1 MRLATALA
9 LVLAVAL
16 VAVAP
21 AAARPYG
28 FLATPTDQLAVP
40 GDLAGFEITPEGF
53 IYGGYGEL
61 EFRAGPKLVGLR
73 APVRTLEGGRYPV
86 MRYGQRVGGV
96 RYDLDVF
103 AAEVAGQPVAFTR
116 VTLRNTAKH
125 AVRARWAV
133 GVRYSGGAL
142 KANGVRRFRYPRPIV
157 PERPGLIVQPGTPF
171 ATGWSYDFG
180 DGTIVRDGQVLAT
193 FAAPPAG
200 TAVELQPREGAGAVR
215 PSTTFD
221 LVEYTMRLAPGARRV
236 LHFRM
241 PSAPVPDGSPAA
253 LEIRAA
259 SHVTQRL
266 ALLRTWR
273 ATFDRAMALE
283 LPEQRVQEAYYAN
296 LMHILL
302 PRYKLADGT
311 WVQPVNKL
319 RYHAFWLRDA
329 AIMTQAL
336 DLAGLHAKARENLE
350 FFGAWQSDAGQF
362 ISRAGQLDGHG
373 QALWAIGEHIQR
385 TGDSAFAQAML
396 PRLDRAVAW
405 LRGARA
411 ADPLGLLP
419 ASDPRDNELVAGHL
433 AGDDFWALAGLT
445 SITAAARTLGETE
458 RAARWQ
464 AELDAMAVT
473 VRARV
478 SAAAARNG
486 GAIPPVLDHG
496 GGLDWGNL
504 WAAWPAPVF
513 DPRSP
518 IVSATLAAAR
528 RNFREGLATYGEFHN
543 LHHYLGFRVFQTELL
558 RDEQAKVVQGLYDSL
573 AHTTATYG
581 GFETGVRP
589 YARRS
594 VDDNLA
600 PHGWFA
606 AELVALIRTMLV
618 RERDTR
624 SPGGSQ
630 GTGDGI
636 ELLSAVPGRWLAPGR
651 ATVVRNA
658 PTTFGDVDVSLRP
671 VRGGAVLRW
680 DARGVPDGTPL
691 WWRVPAGARDVRVA
705 GIALGPGAVRLP
717 GRAGELRIAWRLPK
731 KTPSFDGVTA
741 ALQMAY
747 RDRGAKPPD

>member
-1 MRLATALA
+1 MRPRLAA
-9 LVLAVAL
+9 VAVAL
-16 VAVAP
+16 LTALVVAAP

-40 GDLAGFEITPEGF
+40 GEVAGFEVTPEGF
-53 IYGGYGEL
+53 VYGGYGEL
-61 EFRAGPKLVGLR
+61 VFRAGPRLVGLR

-86 MRYGQRVGGV
+86 LRYGQRFGGA

-103 AAEVAGQPVAFTR
+103 ASEVAGQPVAFVR
-116 VTLRNTAKH
+116 VTLRNTSAR
-125 AVRARWAV
+125 ALRARWAV

-142 KANGVRRFRYPRPIV
+142 KANGVRRFRYPRPVV
-157 PERPGLIVQPGTPF
+157 PERPGLITQPGIAF
-171 ATGWSYDFG
+171 ALGWDYGFG
-180 DGTIVRDGQVLAT
+180 DGTLVRDGQVLAT
-193 FAAPPAG
+193 VAAAPAG
-200 TAVELQPREGAGAVR
+200 AEVELQRREGAGAVT
-215 PSTTFD
+215 PSTAFD
-221 LVEYTMRLAPGARRV
+221 LVEYAVPLAPGERRV
-236 LHFRM
+236 LDFRM

-253 LEIRAA
+253 VALRTA
-259 SHVTQRL
+259 SHIVQRT

-273 ATFDRAMALE
+273 ATFDRAMSLQ
-283 LPEQRVQEAYYAN
+283 LPERRVQEAYYAS

-336 DLAGLHAKARENLE
+336 DLAGLHAEARENLE
-350 FFGAWQSDAGQF
+350 FFADWQSESGQF
-362 ISRAGQLDGHG
+362 ISREGQLDGHG
-373 QALWAIGEHIQR
+373 QALWAIAEHILR
-385 TGDSAFAQAML
+385 TGDGTFARAML

-405 LRGARA
+405 LHGARL
-411 ADPLGLLP
+411 ADPLGIVP
-419 ASDPRDNELVAGHL
+419 ESDPRDNELVAGHL
-433 AGDDFWALAGLT
+433 AGDDFWAVAGLAA
-445 SITAAARTLGETE
+445 IAEAARMLGEEE
-458 RAARWQ
+458 RAARWGL
-464 AELDAMAVT
+464 ERDALAAA

-486 GAIPPVLDHG
+486 GAIPSVLDHSG
-496 GGLDWGNL
+496 GRDWGNL

-513 DPRSP
+513 DPSSP
-518 IVSATLAAAR
+518 IVTATLTRAR
-528 RNFREGLATYGEFHN
+528 HDFREGLATYGEFHN

-558 RDEQAKVVQGLYDSL
+558 RDEQGRVVQGLYDSL

-606 AELVALIRTMLV
+606 AELVALVRNMLV
-618 RERDTR
+618 RERD
-624 SPGGSQ
+624 G
-630 GTGDGI
+630 GI

-651 ATVVRNA
+651 ATIVRDA
-658 PTTFGDVDVSLRP
+658 PTKYGAVDVSLRP

-680 DARGVPDGTPL
+680 DAGGGPAGTPL

-705 GIALGPGAVRLP
+705 TLALPLAAGALRLP
-717 GRAGELRIAWRLPK
+717 GRAGELRIAWRLPRR
-731 KTPSFDGVTA
+731 TPSFDGVTA
-741 ALQMAY
+741 ALQKAY
-747 RDRGAKPPD
+747 RDRGAVPPA